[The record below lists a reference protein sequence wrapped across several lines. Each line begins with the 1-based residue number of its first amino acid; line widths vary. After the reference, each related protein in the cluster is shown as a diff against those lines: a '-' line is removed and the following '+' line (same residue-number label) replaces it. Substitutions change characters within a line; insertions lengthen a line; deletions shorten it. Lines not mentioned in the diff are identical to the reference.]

1 MPRRELMNK
10 VRNTLVASGKPVS
23 VSKLCLWFGLPRST
37 AYYQPRQ
44 RKARAIDEAMAA
56 KIREIHRQEPHCGVR
71 ATWSRLRFRDGILVN
86 RKKVHR
92 IMKIRNWTLPKRRS
106 GSRPRVQHSVSACSK
121 PDERWATDLASIHC
135 GRDGWCVFVPVI
147 DCCTREVLGHALEL
161 TGRAKTAERA
171 LEEAL
176 LSRFGTLHNAPPG
189 MLLRH
194 DNGLVFGSR
203 RYRAIVRDYGL
214 TQEYITPYTPQQNGL
229 CERFIKTFKEEF
241 CWSRRSKSIQHAR
254 LALRAWINEYNNR
267 RPHQALNYLT
277 PNQHHNNLCKKA
289 A

>member
-1 MPRRELMNK
+1 MNK
-10 VRNTLVASGKPVS
+10 VQNHLLASGKEVPVT
-23 VSKLCLWFGLPRST
+23 KLCLCLGLPRST

-44 RKARAIDEAMAA
+44 RKPRPLDEVMVSRIKRIHEEEPACG
-56 KIREIHRQEPHCGVR
+56 IRG
-71 ATWSRLRFRDGILVN
+71 TWSRLRFRDGIRVN

-92 IMKIRNWTLPKRRS
+92 IMRLKGWTLPKRRK
-106 GSRPRVQHSVSACSK
+106 GNRPRVQVTRSVTEH
-121 PDERWATDLASIHC
+121 PDQRWATDLALINC
-135 GRDGWCVFVPVI
+135 GQDGWCVFVPVI
-147 DCCTREVLGHALEL
+147 DCCTREVLGFSLEK

-176 LSRFGTLHNAPPG
+176 LKRFGTLHNAPEG

-203 RYRAIVRDYGL
+203 RYRAVVKDYGL
-214 TQEYITPYTPQQNGL
+214 QQEYITPYTPQENGL

-241 CWSRRSKSIQHAR
+241 AWVRNYKSIKHAR
-254 LALRAWINEYNNR
+254 HTLRAWIEHYNTR
-267 RPHQALNYLT
+267 RPHQALRYLT
-277 PNQHHNNLCKKA
+277 PIQYHQNQCKKA

>member
-1 MPRRELMNK
+1 MSRIQS
-10 VRNTLVASGKPVS
+10 TLLASGQTVPLTR
-23 VSKLCLWFGLPRST
+23 LCDWLGLPRSS

-44 RKARAIDEAMAA
+44 RSARPIDEAMAA
-56 KIREIHRQEPHCGVR
+56 RIKRVHEQEPACGVR
-71 ATWSRLRFRDGILVN
+71 GTWSRLRFRDGHKVT

-92 IMKIRNWTLPKRRS
+92 IMKLKGWTLPKRRA
-106 GSRPRVQHSVSACSK
+106 GKRPRVKITKSITAQ
-121 PDERWATDLASIHC
+121 PDQRWATDLALIHC

-147 DCCTREVLGHALEL
+147 DCCTRQVLGHALER

-176 LSRFGTLHNAPPG
+176 LARFGTLRGAPAG

-203 RYRAIVRDYGL
+203 QYRAVIRDYGL

-229 CERFIKTFKEEF
+229 CERFIRTFKEEF
-241 CWSRRSKSIQHAR
+241 CWCNRFESIEHAR
-254 LALRAWINEYNNR
+254 LKLRAWLHHYNHH
-267 RPHQALNYLT
+267 RPHQALNFRT
-277 PNQHHNNLCKKA
+277 PNQHHQIHTNPPASA

>member
-1 MPRRELMNK
+1 MGK
-10 VRNTLVASGKPVS
+10 VQQHLLASGKSIPVA
-23 VSKLCLWFGLPRST
+23 KLSSWLGLPRST

-44 RKARAIDEAMAA
+44 RKPRPIDEALAA
-56 KIREIHRQEPHCGVR
+56 KIKQIHEAEPACGVR
-71 ATWSRLRFRDGILVN
+71 GTWSRLRFRDGILVN

-92 IMKIRNWTLPKRRS
+92 LMKLKGWTLPKRIIGR
-106 GSRPRVQHSVSACSK
+106 RPRVQISRSVADH
-121 PDERWATDLASIHC
+121 PDQRWATDRALIHC
-135 GRDGWCVFVPVI
+135 GKDGWCVFVPVI
-147 DCCTREVLGHALEL
+147 DCCTREVLGHAIER

-176 LSRFGTLHNAPPG
+176 LQRFGTLRSAPPG

-203 RYRAIVRDYGL
+203 QYRAVVKDYGL
-214 TQEYITPYTPQQNGL
+214 QQEYITPYTPQQNGL

-241 CWSRRSKSIQHAR
+241 CWCNRFASIDHAR
-254 LALRAWINEYNNR
+254 LKLRAWIHHYNTR
-267 RPHQALNYLT
+267 RPHQSLAYKT
-277 PNQHHNNLCKKA
+277 PSQYHQQSCKSA

>member
-1 MPRRELMNK
+1 MSYVQKQL
-10 VRNTLVASGKPVS
+10 LASGKSLPISSIVR
-23 VSKLCLWFGLPRST
+23 WIGLPRST

-44 RKARAIDEAMAA
+44 RRAKPVDESLAARI
-56 KIREIHRQEPHCGVR
+56 KRIHEKEPSCGVR
-71 ATWSRLRFRDGILVN
+71 GTWSRLRFGEGLHVN

-92 IMKIRNWTLPKRRS
+92 LMKLKGWTLPKRRS
-106 GSRPRVQHSVSACSK
+106 GQRPRVKVTSSITESPNQ
-121 PDERWATDLASIHC
+121 RWSTDLALIHC

-147 DCCTREVLGHALEL
+147 DCCTREVLGHALER

-176 LSRFGTLHNAPPG
+176 LARFGTLRNAPAN

-203 RYRAIVRDYGL
+203 QYRAVVSDYGL
-214 TQEYITPYTPQQNGL
+214 QQEYITPYTPQQNGL
-229 CERFIKTFKEEF
+229 CERFIKTLKEEF
-241 CWSRRSKSIQHAR
+241 CWCNRFQSIEQAR
-254 LALRAWINEYNNR
+254 LKLRAWIHHYNHH
-267 RPHQALNYLT
+267 RPHQSLKYKS
-277 PNQHHNNLCKKA
+277 PHQYHQHLCQPA

>member
-1 MPRRELMNK
+1 MKQVQTSL
-10 VRNTLVASGKPVS
+10 LASGQQVPVT
-23 VSKLCLWFGLPRST
+23 KLCRWLGLPRST

-44 RKARAIDEAMAA
+44 RRARPIDEAMAA
-56 KIREIHRQEPHCGVR
+56 RIKRIHREEPACGVR
-71 ATWSRLRFRDGILVN
+71 ATWSRLRFEHGLKIN

-92 IMKIRNWTLPKRRS
+92 IMRLKGWTLPKRRA
-106 GSRPRVQHSVSACSK
+106 GRRPRVQGSSSIAER
-121 PDERWATDLASIHC
+121 PNQRWATDLALIHC
-135 GRDGWCVFVPVI
+135 GKDGWCVFVPVI

-176 LSRFGTLHNAPPG
+176 LSRFGALRDAPSG

-203 RYRAIVRDYGL
+203 RYRAVVRDYGL

-241 CWSRRSKSIQHAR
+241 AWVRRYQSIQHAR
-254 LALRAWINEYNNR
+254 FALRAWINRYNNQ
-267 RPHQALNYLT
+267 RPHQALKYRT
-277 PNQHHNNLCKKA
+277 PSQYHQDQCKQA

>member
-1 MPRRELMNK
+1 MSHVQKQL
-10 VRNTLVASGKPVS
+10 LASGKSLPVS
-23 VSKLCLWFGLPRST
+23 SIVRWIGLPRST
-37 AYYQPRQ
+37 AYYQPR
-44 RKARAIDEAMAA
+44 RIRAKPVDESLAARI
-56 KIREIHRQEPHCGVR
+56 KQIHEKEPSCGVR
-71 ATWSRLRFRDGILVN
+71 GTWSRLRFGDGLHVN

-92 IMKIRNWTLPKRRS
+92 LMKLKGWTLPKRRS
-106 GSRPRVQHSVSACSK
+106 GQRPRVKVTSSITESPNQ
-121 PDERWATDLASIHC
+121 RWATDLALIHC

-147 DCCTREVLGHALEL
+147 DCCTREVLGHALER

-176 LSRFGTLHNAPPG
+176 LARFGTLRSAPAN

-203 RYRAIVRDYGL
+203 QYRAVVSDYGL
-214 TQEYITPYTPQQNGL
+214 KQEYITPYTPQQNGL

-241 CWSRRSKSIQHAR
+241 CWCNRFQSIEQAR
-254 LALRAWINEYNNR
+254 LKLRAWIHHYNHH
-267 RPHQALNYLT
+267 RPHQALKYKS
-277 PNQHHNNLCKKA
+277 PNQYHQHLCQPA

>member
-1 MPRRELMNK
+1 MNR
-10 VRNTLVASGKPVS
+10 VQQHLLASGKSIPVS
-23 VSKLCLWFGLPRST
+23 RLCQWLGLPRST

-44 RKARAIDEAMAA
+44 RKARPVDEVLAA
-56 KIREIHRQEPHCGVR
+56 RIKRIHEQEPSCGVR
-71 ATWSRLRFRDGILVN
+71 GTWSRLRFGEGIRVN

-92 IMKIRNWTLPKRRS
+92 IMQIKGWTLPKRRT
-106 GSRPRVQHSVSACSK
+106 GHRPRVEVSRSVAAA
-121 PDERWATDLASIHC
+121 PDQRWATDLALGHC
-135 GRDGWCVFVPVI
+135 GRDGWCVFVPVV
-147 DCCTREVLGHALEL
+147 DCCTREILGHALER

-176 LSRFGTLHNAPPG
+176 LKRFGTLRDAPAG

-203 RYRAIVRDYGL
+203 QYRAVVKDYGL

-229 CERFIKTFKEEF
+229 CERLIKTFKEEL
-241 CWSRRSKSIQHAR
+241 CWTRRFHSIDHAR
-254 LALRAWINEYNNR
+254 LAVRAWIEHYNTR
-267 RPHQALNYLT
+267 RPHQSLNYLT
-277 PNQHHNNLCKKA
+277 PTQHHQKLCKLA

>member
-1 MPRRELMNK
+1 MTHVIQALR
-10 VRNTLVASGKPVS
+10 ASGRQAS
-23 VSKLCLWFGLPRST
+23 VSKVCDWFCLPRSS
-37 AYYQPRQ
+37 AYYQPREAKP
-44 RKARAIDEAMAA
+44 RPIDEDLATRI
-56 KIREIHRQEPHCGVR
+56 KRLHNQEPACGVR
-71 ATWSRLRFRDGILVN
+71 GTWSRLRFIEGIQVN

-92 IMKIRNWTLPKRRS
+92 IMKLKGWTLPKRKA
-106 GSRPRVQHSVSACSK
+106 GSRPRVRISRSIADR
-121 PDERWATDLASIHC
+121 PDQRWATDLALIHC

-147 DCCTREVLGHALEL
+147 DCCTREILGHALEP

-176 LSRFGTLHNAPPG
+176 LGRFGTLRNAPPG

-203 RYRAIVRDYGL
+203 QYRAVVKDYGL
-214 TQEYITPYTPQQNGL
+214 QQEYITPYTPQQNGL

-241 CWSRRSKSIQHAR
+241 CWCNRFASIEHAR
-254 LALRAWINEYNNR
+254 LKLRAWVNHYNTH
-267 RPHQALNYLT
+267 RPHQSLAYRT
-277 PNQHHNNLCKKA
+277 PNQYYLDQCKSA

>member
-1 MPRRELMNK
+1 MK
-10 VRNTLVASGKPVS
+10 TVKSTLLAPGYDASI
-23 VSKLCLWFGLPRST
+23 SKLCDWFGLPRAT

-44 RKARAIDEAMAA
+44 RKDRPLDQEFVARI
-56 KIREIHRQEPHCGVR
+56 KRIHEEEPACGVR
-71 ATWSRLRFRDGILVN
+71 GTWSRLKFRDGLVIN

-92 IMKIRNWTLPKRRS
+92 IMKNKGWTLTKRRI
-106 GSRPRVQHSVSACSK
+106 GNRPRIKGASSIAQK
-121 PDERWATDLASIHC
+121 PNQRWATDLALINC
-135 GRDGWCVFVPVI
+135 GEDGWCVFVPVI

-176 LSRFGTLHNAPPG
+176 LTRFGNLRSAPKG
-189 MLLRH
+189 MLPRH

-203 RYRAIVRDYGL
+203 QYRAVVKDYGL
-214 TQEYITPYTPQQNGL
+214 TQEYITPYTPQENGL

-241 CWSRRSKSIQHAR
+241 AWVRNYQSIKHAR
-254 LALRAWINEYNNR
+254 FALRAWMSHYNTR
-267 RPHQALNYLT
+267 RPHQALSYQT
-277 PNQHHNNLCKKA
+277 PKQYHQEKCKHA

>member
-1 MPRRELMNK
+1 MNK
-10 VRNTLVASGKPVS
+10 VRNTLLASGKHVPVT
-23 VSKLCLWFGLPRST
+23 KLCKWLGLAHSS

-44 RKARAIDEAMAA
+44 RRERPVDEAMAA
-56 KIREIHRQEPHCGVR
+56 RIKQIHRKEPACGVGG
-71 ATWSRLRFRDGILVN
+71 TWSRLRFIDGVEVN

-92 IMKIRNWTLPKRRS
+92 IMRLKGWTLPKRRS
-106 GSRPRVQHSVSACSK
+106 GRRPRVKGSTSVADR
-121 PDERWATDLASIHC
+121 PDQRWATDLAMIHC

-176 LSRFGTLHNAPPG
+176 LARFGTLRSAPKG
-189 MLLRH
+189 MRLRH

-203 RYRAIVRDYGL
+203 QYRAVVTDYGL

-241 CWSRRSKSIQHAR
+241 AWIRNYQSIEHAR
-254 LALRAWINEYNNR
+254 FALRAWIQHYNRR
-267 RPHQALNYLT
+267 RPHQALKYNSPTQYHQT
-277 PNQHHNNLCKKA
+277 RCNTA

>member
-1 MPRRELMNK
+1 MNQ
-10 VRNTLVASGKPVS
+10 VQSTLLASGKTVS
-23 VSKLCLWFGLPRST
+23 TTKLCEWLGLPRSS
-37 AYYQPRQ
+37 AYYQPR
-44 RKARAIDEAMAA
+44 KRAPRPLDEAMAA
-56 KIREIHRQEPHCGVR
+56 RIKQIHQDEPACGVR
-71 ATWSRLRFRDGILVN
+71 GTWSRLRFEHGIQVN

-92 IMKIRNWTLPKRRS
+92 IMKRKGWTLPKRRS
-106 GSRPRVQHSVSACSK
+106 GNRPRVKGASSIAAEPNQ
-121 PDERWATDLASIHC
+121 RWATDLALINC

-176 LSRFGTLHNAPPG
+176 LARFGTLRSAPKD

-203 RYRAIVRDYGL
+203 QYRAVVNDYGL
-214 TQEYITPYTPQQNGL
+214 KQEYITPYTPQQNGL

-241 CWSRRSKSIQHAR
+241 AWCNRFQSIEHAR
-254 LALRAWINEYNNR
+254 LKLRAWIQRYNHH
-267 RPHQALNYLT
+267 RPHQSLKYKSPTQYHQYLC
-277 PNQHHNNLCKKA
+277 NQA

>member
-1 MPRRELMNK
+1 MNQ
-10 VRNTLVASGKPVS
+10 VHQRLLASGRTVPVS
-23 VSKLCLWFGLPRST
+23 RLCRWLGLPRST
-37 AYYQPRQ
+37 AYYQPRE
-44 RKARAIDEAMAA
+44 RKPRPVDEVLAAR
-56 KIREIHRQEPHCGVR
+56 IRRLHEEEPACGVR
-71 ATWSRLRFRDGILVN
+71 GTWSRLRFRDGLPVN

-92 IMKIRNWTLPKRRS
+92 IMRLKGWTLPKRRT
-106 GSRPRVQHSVSACSK
+106 GRRPRVEASRSVAPS
-121 PDERWATDLASIHC
+121 PNQRWATDLALVHC

-147 DCCTREVLGHALEL
+147 DCCTREVLGHAVER

-176 LSRFGTLHNAPPG
+176 LNRFGALRSAPPG

-203 RYRAIVRDYGL
+203 QYRAVARDYGL
-214 TQEYITPYTPQQNGL
+214 RQEYITPYTPQQNGL

-241 CWSRRSKSIQHAR
+241 CWCNRFASIEHAR
-254 LALRAWINEYNNR
+254 LKLRAWIEHYNTN
-267 RPHQALNYLT
+267 RPHQSLRYKT
-277 PNQHHNNLCKKA
+277 PSQYHQDRCQSA